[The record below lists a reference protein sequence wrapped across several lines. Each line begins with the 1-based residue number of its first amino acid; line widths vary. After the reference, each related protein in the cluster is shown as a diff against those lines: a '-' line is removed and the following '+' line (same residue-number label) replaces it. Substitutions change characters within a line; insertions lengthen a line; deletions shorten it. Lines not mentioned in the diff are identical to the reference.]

1 MNRMEYAGKIG
12 GMVGGFKRRERQK
25 FLILFIKI
33 IEMDELHDIRMT
45 SNLAKKLIAAFSGC
59 KSISNDVL
67 IKEFA
72 RSGNSV
78 KQHNLDIIVHSLV
91 ARWQNLYEEQW
102 KEAKIKIDI
111 GTTFGY
117 RVLWHTSMLLLQCL
131 YFTII
136 FNSI

>member
-1 MNRMEYAGKIG
+1 MNKMEYAGKIG

-25 FLILFIKI
+25 FLIMFVKI
-33 IEMDELHDIRMT
+33 IEMDELDIRMT

-78 KQHNLDIIVHSLV
+78 KQQNLDTIVQSLV
-91 ARWQNLYEEQW
+91 KRWQDYYNEQW
-102 KEAKIKIDI
+102 REAKIKIDI
-111 GTTFGY
+111 EADEY
-117 RVLWHTSMLLLQCL
+117 KKR
-131 YFTII
+131 II
-136 FNSI
+136 EEMRPQ

>member
-1 MNRMEYAGKIG
+1 MEYAGKIG

-25 FLILFIKI
+25 FLIMFVKI
-33 IEMDELHDIRMT
+33 VEMDELHDIRMT

-59 KSISNDVL
+59 KAISNDVL

-78 KQHNLDIIVHSLV
+78 KQQNLDMIVHSLV
-91 ARWQNLYEEQW
+91 ARWQDLYEEQW

-111 GTTFGY
+111 EADEY
-117 RVLWHTSMLLLQCL
+117 KQS
-131 YFTII
+131 II
-136 FNSI
+136 EKLDIKL